1 MLQQVLGINV
11 RLLNLF
17 SAKQEKLRT
26 KMSFIRKIC
35 HLHSFFIT
43 VTAFSQ
49 TETKMNTRFKAHSDD
64 EQSASDS
71 SALCGGQLQCG
82 LKLQK
87 LTYGFHYCIHFYE

>member
-11 RLLNLF
+11 RFLNLF

-49 TETKMNTRFKAHSDD
+49 TETKMNVDCRKRKIGDLTNKSDIMVKRYV
-64 EQSASDS
+64 
-71 SALCGGQLQCG
+71 L
-82 LKLQK
+82 
-87 LTYGFHYCIHFYE
+87 H